1 MVTAR
6 SKLGLG
12 ALALLLVTTT
22 AAAALAAPPE
32 DAAGGDAPGETSAE
46 GAEPANGE
54 GEPDGVP
61 TKSAASPVAPPT
73 EEKPSA
79 SNAASP
85 RALTSVHHAPISSA
99 IEKRDLVVLVELDDP
114 HLVKSVVL
122 VFRSEGQALEQ
133 AELRRGDGGYE
144 ATIPASKVVGSIA
157 YAIEV
162 ERTDGSRIAVFAS
175 RAALHSVQLLPE
187 ATDER
192 EARLLAR
199 LGGRRSVVSAS
210 SEYADF
216 DASTA
221 GRDYFWKVEGRYV
234 YRPLRTVA
242 EFGIRG
248 GVIRGEAGSASQVGL
263 NYGAPSV
270 RFRMHD
276 HWHLELEGMAS
287 ISDEGFSTGGGAALM
302 IGDPYASK
310 LVLGTSFVGIS
321 DESYFGSRFYSRVDL
336 AAHQRVTVSP
346 IIEITDMP
354 NATLW
359 GVRLLAELA
368 VDLGAG
374 FGASLHGGYQAR
386 ASASGGPSV
395 GGSLALG
402 F

>member
-1 MVTAR
+1 MVTLR
-6 SKLGLG
+6 SRLELG

-22 AAAALAAPPE
+22 TDYALAAPPSGE
-32 DAAGGDAPGETSAE
+32 TGEELPDEPKSDAADPPSADAE
-46 GAEPANGE
+46 
-54 GEPDGVP
+54 
-61 TKSAASPVAPPT
+61 APPPAAT
-73 EEKPSA
+73 DSPESPPSGTGP
-79 SNAASP
+79 SETRAAPP
-85 RALTSVHHAPISSA
+85 RAIASVHHAPISSA
-99 IEKRDLVVLVELDDP
+99 VEKRALAFVVELDDP
-114 HLVKSVVL
+114 HLVRRLVL
-122 VFRSEGQALEQ
+122 VYQGEGQALEEV
-133 AELRRGDGGYE
+133 ELRRGVQGYE
-144 ATIPASKVVGSIA
+144 ATLPESKVVGKLA

-162 ERTDGSRIAVFAS
+162 ERTDGTRVAVFAS
-175 RAALHSVQLLPE
+175 RTAMLPVQLLPE

-216 DASTA
+216 DASSA
-221 GRDYFWKVEGRYV
+221 GRDYFWRVEGRYV

-248 GVIRGEAGSASQVGL
+248 GVIRGEAGGSSLVGL

-310 LVLGTSFVGIS
+310 LVLGMAFIGLS
-321 DESYFGSRFYSRVDL
+321 DDSYFGSRFYSRVDL

-354 NATLW
+354 NAERW

-368 VDLGAG
+368 VDFGAG
-374 FGASLHGGYQAR
+374 FVGSLNGGYQAR
-386 ASASGGPSV
+386 VSATGGPSV